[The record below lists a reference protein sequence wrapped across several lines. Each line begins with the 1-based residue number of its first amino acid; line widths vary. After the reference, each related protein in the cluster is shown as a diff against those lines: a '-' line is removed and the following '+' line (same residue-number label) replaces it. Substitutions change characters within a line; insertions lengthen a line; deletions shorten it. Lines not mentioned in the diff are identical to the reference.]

1 MRHRIWRLLRLVA
14 AGAGLVAIAAVVWG
28 MSAVAGPRHAAVPT
42 DQAAPLPADQAATT
56 NPGLFAEGR
65 NVFRYDTFGD
75 EGFWGGQLQLQK
87 AIEGAQLGG
96 VGPGVSPATA
106 LAVGLKV
113 DADALPPSLI
123 AAIKAGQVDLNSPQ
137 TTLALLKLNAVVG
150 VKGFF
155 NSEGTLSSVGLTCA
169 VCHSTVNDSVA
180 PGIGQRL
187 DGWPNQDL
195 NVGAIISL
203 APNLTPFENELGV
216 DEATVKSV
224 LASWGPGKFDAE
236 LALDGKAFQPDGRS
250 GAALIPPALGLAGV
264 NLHTWTGWGS
274 IPYWNAFVA
283 NIEMHGIGNFFDAR
297 LDNAQQF
304 PLAAKNGLGHIHN
317 SVDEISPVLGAL
329 QYYQLGLPVPKPPP
343 GSFDAAAAVRGKVL
357 FDGKA
362 TCSTCHVPPT
372 FSAPGNNLVTPA
384 QVCEDSFEADRSPT
398 HEYRIA
404 PLDSLSIVGKRGY
417 YHDGRFPTLLAVVQ
431 HYDSCFNLHLT
442 PGEESDLVEYLKSL

>member
-1 MRHRIWRLLRLVA
+1 MDS
-14 AGAGLVAIAAVVWG
+14 G
-28 MSAVAGPRHAAVPT
+28 
-42 DQAAPLPADQAATT
+42 QAAASNPAATA
-56 NPGLFAEGR
+56 NPGLFAQGR
-65 NVFRYDTFGD
+65 DAFRFDTFGD
-75 EGFWGGQLQLQK
+75 EAFWGGQLELQK

-113 DADALPPSLI
+113 DAAALPASLI
-123 AAIKAGQVDLNSPQ
+123 TAIQAGQVDLNSPK

-187 DGWPNQDL
+187 DGWANRDL

-203 APNLTPFENELGV
+203 APNLAPIATELGV
-216 DEATVKSV
+216 DQPTVRRV

-236 LALDGKAFQPDGRS
+236 LALDGKAFQPNGTS
-250 GAALIPPALGLAGV
+250 GAALIPPAFGLAGV

-283 NIEMHGIGNFFDAR
+283 NLELHGIGNFFDAR

-317 SVDEISPVLGAL
+317 SVDVITPVLGAL
-329 QYYQLGLPVPKPPP
+329 QFYQLGLPVPKPPP
-343 GSFDAAAAVRGKVL
+343 GSFDAAAAAHGKVL

-362 TCSTCHVPPT
+362 TCSSCHVPPT
-372 FSAPGNNLVTPA
+372 FSAPGNNLVTPG

-404 PLDSLSIVGKRGY
+404 PLRGLFTHEKGGF

-431 HYDSCFNLHLT
+431 HYNSCFNLNLT
-442 PGEESDLVEYLKSL
+442 PGEENDLVEYLKSL